1 MTKEELS
8 KLQKIIAEIK
18 QIKQELES
26 IEPEYAI
33 DSVLGSSINFPYTQH
48 NIKIE
53 GYDIK
58 SYGHKVQRIQ
68 NRLKHKMVELVEE
81 KDRLTEYIYGLDNS
95 DLRQIL
101 TYRYINGL
109 SWEQIGKKMEYASIT
124 VRSKHDKF
132 LKSVSPN
139 ITFKVVQ

>member
-8 KLQKIIAEIK
+8 KLQRITDEIE
-18 QIKQELES
+18 QIKRELES

-33 DSVLGSSINFPYTQH
+33 DSVTGSSVNFPYTQH

-58 SYGHKVQRIQ
+58 SYEHKVKRIK
-68 NRLKHKMVELVEE
+68 NRLNRKRVELVEE
-81 KDRLTEYIYGLDNS
+81 KDRLTKYIYGLDDS

-101 TYRYINGL
+101 IYRYINGQTWQEVGA
-109 SWEQIGKKMEYASIT
+109 SMGYATIT
-124 VRSKHDKF
+124 VRVKHNKF
-132 LKSVSPN
+132 LKSVSPY
-139 ITFKVVQ
+139 ITLNDVY

>member
-8 KLQKIIAEIK
+8 KLQRIIAEIE

-33 DSVLGSSINFPYTQH
+33 DSVTGSSINFPYTQH

-58 SYGHKVQRIQ
+58 SYGHKVQRIK
-68 NRLKHKMVELVEE
+68 NRLNRKMIELVEE
-81 KDRLTEYIYGLDNS
+81 KDRLTEYIYELDNS

-101 TYRYINGL
+101 MYRYVKGL
-109 SWEQIGKKMEYASIT
+109 IWEDVGANMGYATIT
-124 VRSKHDKF
+124 VRAKHDKF
-132 LKSVSPN
+132 LKSISPN
-139 ITFKVVQ
+139 ITLKEV

>member
-8 KLQKIIAEIK
+8 KLQKIITEIQ
-18 QIKQELES
+18 QIKRELDG

-33 DSVLGSSINFPYTQH
+33 DSVIGSSINFPYTQH

-58 SYGHKVQRIQ
+58 NYEHKVQRIK
-68 NRLKHKMVELVEE
+68 NRLNHKMIELVEE
-81 KDRLTEYIYGLDNS
+81 KDRLTEYIYSLDNS
-95 DLRQIL
+95 DLRQIFM
-101 TYRYINGL
+101 YRYVKGL
-109 SWEQIGKKMEYASIT
+109 SWEKIGINMGYATIT

-139 ITFKVVQ
+139 ITLNEV

>member
-8 KLQKIIAEIK
+8 KLQKITDEIK
-18 QIKQELES
+18 QIKLELES
-26 IEPEYAI
+26 IKPEYTI
-33 DSVLGSSINFPYTQH
+33 DSVIGSSINFPYTQH

-58 SYGHKVQRIQ
+58 SYEHKVQRIQ
-68 NRLKHKMVELVEE
+68 NRLNHKMIELVEE
-81 KDRLTEYIYGLDNS
+81 KDRLTEYIYSLDNS

-109 SWEQIGKKMEYASIT
+109 AWELIGKKMEYASVT
-124 VRSKHDKF
+124 VRVKHDKF
-132 LKSVSPN
+132 LKSISTN
-139 ITFKVVQ
+139 ITFKGV

>member
-18 QIKQELES
+18 QIKRELAG

-33 DSVLGSSINFPYTQH
+33 DSVIGSSINFPYTQH
-48 NIKIE
+48 NIMIE

-58 SYGHKVQRIQ
+58 SYEHKIKRIQ
-68 NRLKHKMVELVEE
+68 NRLNHKMIELVEE
-81 KDRLTEYIYGLDNS
+81 KDRLTEYIYSLDNS
-95 DLRQIL
+95 DLRQIFM
-101 TYRYINGL
+101 YRYVKGLFWGEIGINMG
-109 SWEQIGKKMEYASIT
+109 YATIT

-139 ITFKVVQ
+139 ITLNEV

>member
-1 MTKEELS
+1 LTKEELS
-8 KLQKIIAEIK
+8 KLPKIIAEIE
-18 QIKQELES
+18 QIKRELEN

-33 DSVLGSSINFPYTQH
+33 DSVTGSSISFPYTQH

-58 SYGHKVQRIQ
+58 SYEHKVQRIR
-68 NRLKHKMVELVEE
+68 NRLKRKMSELVEE
-81 KDRLTEYIYGLDNS
+81 KDILTEYIYGLDNS

-101 TYRYINGL
+101 MYRYVNGIT
-109 SWEQIGKKMEYASIT
+109 WQEIGANMGYATIT

-132 LKSVSPN
+132 LKSISPN
-139 ITFKVVQ
+139 ITLKVV

>member
-1 MTKEELS
+1 LTKEELS
-8 KLQKIIAEIK
+8 KLQKIITEIQ
-18 QIKQELES
+18 QIKRELDG

-33 DSVLGSSINFPYTQH
+33 DSVIGSSINFPYTQH

-58 SYGHKVQRIQ
+58 SYKNKVQRIK
-68 NRLKHKMVELVEE
+68 NRLNHKMIELVEE
-81 KDRLTEYIYGLDNS
+81 KDRLTEYIYSLDNS
-95 DLRQIL
+95 DLRQIFM
-101 TYRYINGL
+101 YRYVKGL
-109 SWEQIGKKMEYASIT
+109 SWEKIGINMGYATIT

-139 ITFKVVQ
+139 ITLNEV

>member
-8 KLQKIIAEIK
+8 KLQKIITEIQ
-18 QIKQELES
+18 QIKRELDG

-33 DSVLGSSINFPYTQH
+33 DSVIGSSINFPYTQH

-58 SYGHKVQRIQ
+58 SYKNKVQRIK
-68 NRLKHKMVELVEE
+68 NRLNHKMIELVEE
-81 KDRLTEYIYGLDNS
+81 KDRLTEYIYSLDNS
-95 DLRQIL
+95 DLRQIFM
-101 TYRYINGL
+101 YRYVKGL
-109 SWEQIGKKMEYASIT
+109 SWEKIGINMGYATIT

-139 ITFKVVQ
+139 ITLNEV

>member
-8 KLQKIIAEIK
+8 KLQKIITEIE
-18 QIKQELES
+18 QIKRELDG

-33 DSVLGSSINFPYTQH
+33 DSVVGSSINFPYTQH

-58 SYGHKVQRIQ
+58 SYKHKVQRIQ
-68 NRLKHKMVELVEE
+68 NRLKYKMIELVEE
-81 KDRLTEYIYGLDNS
+81 KDRLTEYIYSLDNS
-95 DLRQIL
+95 DLRQIFM
-101 TYRYINGL
+101 YRYVKGL
-109 SWEQIGKKMEYASIT
+109 SWEKIGTSMGYATIT

-139 ITFKVVQ
+139 ITLKEV

>member
-8 KLQKIIAEIK
+8 KLQKIIAEIE
-18 QIKQELES
+18 QIKQELVC

-33 DSVLGSSINFPYTQH
+33 DSVTGSSTNFPYTKH
-48 NIKIE
+48 SIKIE

-58 SYGHKVQRIQ
+58 SYDHKVQRIQ
-68 NRLKHKMVELVEE
+68 NRLNHKIIELVEE
-81 KDRLTEYIYGLDNS
+81 KDRLTEYIYSLDSS

-101 TYRYINGL
+101 MYRYVKGL
-109 SWEQIGKKMEYASIT
+109 IWEDVGANMGYATIT

-132 LKSVSPN
+132 LKSISPN
-139 ITFKVVQ
+139 ITLKEV